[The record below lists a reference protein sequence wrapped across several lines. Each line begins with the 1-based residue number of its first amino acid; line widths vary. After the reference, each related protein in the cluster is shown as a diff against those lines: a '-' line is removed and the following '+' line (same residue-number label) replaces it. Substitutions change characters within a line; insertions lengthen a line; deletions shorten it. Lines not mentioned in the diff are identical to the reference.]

1 MQPMAELIWF
11 RQASAFT
18 HADRLRA
25 LPLSARAYH
34 AFGTTSVF
42 EGHGVASELLRVY
55 KQAYREG
62 ALTMRAA
69 LAFSP
74 NWKTVGD
81 APLGPFVE
89 AWAGWLGEPGL
100 GNDWL
105 KTERAL
111 RPCRPRAGG

>member
-1 MQPMAELIWF
+1 M
-11 RQASAFT
+11 
-18 HADRLRA
+18 
-25 LPLSARAYH
+25 
-34 AFGTTSVF
+34 
-42 EGHGVASELLRVY
+42 RVY

-62 ALTMRAA
+62 TLTMRAC

-74 NWKTVGD
+74 NWKAAGD

-105 KTERAL
+105 KIERAL